1 MWYCPRASL
10 EYVLSRIALP
20 QHDTP
25 EGLGTRGRLLGVQK
39 AAYSWVHIDGL
50 PPFCDGVPAGEE
62 FSESKS
68 ARFDWDLKGSVI
80 NGVVS
85 AIRALGREPTKV
97 EDYNR
102 YYILRKRP
110 GTAARWREDSEFARQ
125 RLDGVN
131 PFLIERIR
139 QIPSNFGLT
148 EQVAAPVLAPL
159 GLTVERLL
167 GEGRLYLV
175 DFESLQDVPI
185 VVGRFLAAAVA
196 AFFVDEAGILAPLAI
211 QLGQDAQSAGV
222 LFTPKD
228 GEWLWLLAK
237 SFVQSADA
245 SYHELVSH
253 LTRTHLVTETCWVA
267 MNRTMAP
274 THPLHEL
281 LRPHF
286 TDTIAINTAA
296 RGKLI
301 APGGPIDKA
310 IAVGSEGGFWL
321 VDKAWKRWTFG
332 ETEPLGDLARRDVND
347 LPGYHYRDDARR
359 IYATISKYVDEL
371 LRVFYRSDEDVRGDA
386 ELQAWAAELVSPTGG
401 QIRGLPGGGKLERF
415 KDLHAIVLGVVW
427 TVSAEHSAVNN
438 GQFDQFG
445 YVPNSPGALY
455 LPPPKSKIPMN
466 NEAFT
471 YALPPELAVDDQ
483 IALVHLLS
491 MPTHHPL
498 GQYPT
503 QFFQD
508 VKPAQLVV
516 DRFRARLDQD
526 TLAIR
531 ERNLSLDVPYRY
543 LDPSIIGRSVAI

>member
-1 MWYCPRASL
+1 LL
-10 EYVLSRIALP
+10 EYALSRISLP

-25 EGLGTRGRLLGVQK
+25 EGLGSRGRLLGVQR
-39 AAYSWVHIDGL
+39 AAYGWVHIDGL

-68 ARFDWDLKGSVI
+68 ARFDWDLRGSVI

-85 AIRALGREPTKV
+85 IVRAFGREPKKV

-102 YYILRKRP
+102 YYVLRQRP
-110 GTAARWREDSEFARQ
+110 SSAARWREDREFARQ

-131 PFLIERIR
+131 PFLIERVK
-139 QIPSNFGLT
+139 QIPANFALT
-148 EQVAAPVLAPL
+148 EEVAAPVLAPL
-159 GLTVERLL
+159 GLTVAQLL

-175 DFESLQDVPI
+175 DFESLSDVPI
-185 VVGRFLAAAVA
+185 VVGRFLEPAIA
-196 AFFVDEAGILAPLAI
+196 AFFVDEAGVLAPLAI
-211 QLGQDAQSAGV
+211 QLGQDPKAAGGV
-222 LFTPKD
+222 LFTPAD
-228 GEWLWLLAK
+228 DPWLWLLAK
-237 SFVQSADA
+237 TFVQCADA
-245 SYHELVSH
+245 SYHEIVSH
-253 LTRTHLVTETCWVA
+253 LVRTHLVPETCWVA
-267 MNRTMAP
+267 ANRTLAP
-274 THPLHEL
+274 THPIHVL

-310 IAVGSEGGFWL
+310 IAVGSEGGLWL

-332 ETEPLGDLARRDVND
+332 ETEPLADFARRDVND

-359 IYATISKYVDEL
+359 LYATISMYADEL
-371 LRVFYRSDEDVRGDA
+371 LRVFYHSEEDVRGDT

-401 QIRGLPGGGKLERF
+401 QIRGLPGGGKVERF
-415 KDLHAIVLGVVW
+415 KDLHAIVLGILW

-455 LPPPKSKIPMN
+455 LPAPKRKIPMN

-471 YALPPELAVDDQ
+471 YALPPELAVDNQ

-498 GQYPT
+498 GQYPS

-531 ERNLSLDVPYRY
+531 ARNETLDVPYRY
-543 LDPSIIGRSVAI
+543 LDPTIIGRSVAI

>member
-1 MWYCPRASL
+1 MWYCPSASL
-10 EYVLSRIALP
+10 EYVLSRISLP
-20 QHDTP
+20 QHDTA

-39 AAYSWVHIDGL
+39 AAYRWVHIDGL

-68 ARFDWDLKGSVI
+68 RRFDWDLMGSVI

-85 AIRALGREPTKV
+85 VVRAFGREPKKV

-110 GTAARWREDSEFARQ
+110 GTSSRWREDSEFARQ

-185 VVGRFLAAAVA
+185 VVGRFLAAAIA
-196 AFFVDEAGILAPLAI
+196 AFFVDEAGMLAPLAI

-253 LTRTHLVTETCWVA
+253 LTRTHLVPETCWVA

-281 LRPHF
+281 FRPHF

-332 ETEPLGDLARRDVND
+332 ETEPLLDFARRDVND

-359 IYATISKYVDEL
+359 IYATLSKYVDEL
-371 LRVFYRSDEDVRGDA
+371 LRVFYRSDEDVRGDT

-415 KDLHAIVLGVVW
+415 KDLHAIVLGILW

-491 MPTHHPL
+491 MPTHHPI

-508 VKPAQLVV
+508 VKRAQLVV

-531 ERNLSLDVPYRY
+531 ERNLLLDVPYRY